1 MNAATLEAVSQKVA
15 ALFSNP
21 SLEKI
26 DEYEQLMGQMPQVD
40 LQTTHSI
47 SGGVYSRTI
56 FIPAGVSLVG
66 ATHSKDHINVM
77 CGDITVTTDD
87 GMKRLTGYNVFAT
100 KAGMRRVGYAHT
112 DTYWTS
118 VIHTTETE
126 ISKIEGDITP
136 DSHKLQTRNLRVAS
150 TPINALEGV

>member
-1 MNAATLEAVSQKVA
+1 MD
-15 ALFSNP
+15 ALDLFVNP
-21 SLEKI
+21 TEEKI
-26 DEYEQLMGQMPQVD
+26 DQYESLLGEMKQVD
-40 LQTTHSI
+40 LNTTHSV

-66 ATHSKDHINVM
+66 ATHSKDHINIM
-77 CGDITVTTDD
+77 CGDITVTTDT

-118 VIHTTETE
+118 VIHTTETD
-126 ISKIEGDITP
+126 IFKIEKDITP
-136 DSHKLQTRNLRVAS
+136 DSHKLQTRMAGITSNVTNFLGG
-150 TPINALEGV
+150 N

>member
-1 MNAATLEAVSQKVA
+1 MD
-15 ALFSNP
+15 ALDLFVNP
-21 SLEKI
+21 TEEKI
-26 DEYEQLMGQMPQVD
+26 DQYESLLGEMKQVD
-40 LQTTHSI
+40 LNTTHSV

-66 ATHSKDHINVM
+66 ATHSKDHINIM
-77 CGDITVTTDD
+77 CGDITVTTDT

-118 VIHTTETE
+118 VIHTTETD
-126 ISKIEGDITP
+126 IIKIEKDITP
-136 DSHKLQTRNLRVAS
+136 DSHKLQTRMAGITSNVTNFLGG
-150 TPINALEGV
+150 N